1 MYIHIYLIK
10 WSVHFAH
17 GNGVHFFLFLII
29 ISHNNSKEVTVSGLL
44 LCATIPSASG
54 LDFQWMNQRQGYVVL
69 CCLSWLP
76 ALWYLLKEVRP
87 DAGIV
92 ARTGRDGDRV
102 RWDNSWVRVD
112 NGQREPLAA
121 LWSLKVFGT
130 DSLPRM
136 DFLSGDWQ
144 AHLKDLLQ
152 NGQQDAIVPHHKVS
166 C

>member
-1 MYIHIYLIK
+1 
-10 WSVHFAH
+10 
-17 GNGVHFFLFLII
+17 
-29 ISHNNSKEVTVSGLL
+29 
-44 LCATIPSASG
+44 
-54 LDFQWMNQRQGYVVL
+54 
-69 CCLSWLP
+69 
-76 ALWYLLKEVRP
+76 LLKEVRP

-136 DFLSGDWQ
+136 DFLSGD
-144 AHLKDLLQ
+144 
-152 NGQQDAIVPHHKVS
+152 
-166 C
+166 